1 MIKKIDIILISTRW
15 YPIDFDDLNDTIINL
30 KSNYKKII
38 LGSSRPEF
46 PTIYN
51 YTYADKFLLENR
63 RFPNKKEKKD
73 LEKLYFQFFNDEL
86 KIKVFNKK
94 LKEVALKNEIP
105 FLNFSELLCST
116 ENRTCKVF
124 DNSNKKIYSDF
135 GHLSSGGAAYLVKK
149 IKSIDILK

>member
-15 YPIDFDDLNDTIINL
+15 YPIDFDGLNDTIINL

-94 LKEVALKNEIP
+94 LKEVAYVQQKIVLVRCLIIVTKKYIQI
-105 FLNFSELLCST
+105 LDIYLQGELHT
-116 ENRTCKVF
+116 
-124 DNSNKKIYSDF
+124 
-135 GHLSSGGAAYLVKK
+135 
-149 IKSIDILK
+149 